1 MNSKNIEE
9 EFYRTH
15 NVFHKL
21 NKNGDAENLQEQES
35 NKNLVKIFCFFN
47 HKGH

>member
-21 NKNGDAENLQEQES
+21 EKKPLDEES
-35 NKNLVKIFCFFN
+35 DKQLTNQNYLVIINYFII
-47 HKGH
+47 

>member
-15 NVFHKL
+15 NVFQKSDKRCIDEDL
-21 NKNGDAENLQEQES
+21 DQQQTTKNY
-35 NKNLVKIFCFFN
+35 LV
-47 HKGH
+47 

>member
-15 NVFHKL
+15 NVFQKFEKKGL
-21 NKNGDAENLQEQES
+21 NDELDKQQTNQNYIVIQKELI
-35 NKNLVKIFCFFN
+35 KK
-47 HKGH
+47 

>member
-15 NVFHKL
+15 NVFHKF
-21 NKNGDAENLQEQES
+21 NKNGEAEEDPQQQTT
-35 NKNLVKIFCFFN
+35 KNLVHLK
-47 HKGH
+47 K